1 MATYNAPIEDM
12 MFLFKKLRDNKH
24 YNELEKYKE
33 VNPDLAKDIL
43 EQAAKI
49 TENLILP
56 LAKVGD
62 DHPCVFENGVV
73 RTPPGYKK
81 TYNKFIQDGWVS
93 LSCDPEYG
101 GQGMP
106 RTISTFFDERKDKS
120 IIFWRSLPISD
131 TYTVFSKLIVATII
145 APLLIIPALLFL
157 HLVSVTAGSVF
168 FAVSDLFPFSWAWK
182 AYPWF
187 DWIRVIFSLWMQTL
201 WSLPILTWI
210 MLAGAY
216 SRKPVVAAVLP
227 PVVIVLVERVALSSN
242 LFFDSFLERL
252 QPWSRAS
259 SFPKEYENLAV
270 SEMSD
275 IPLLFGLS
283 EFWIGILISGIFIYL
298 TIYFRSKSDYAS
310 VE

>member
-1 MATYNAPIEDM
+1 MKSLKALI
-12 MFLFKKLRDNKH
+12 RR
-24 YNELEKYKE
+24 ELQEHKWAFVYLPWIVAAFMSIVIVLVYLGLTE
-33 VNPDLAKDIL
+33 VSTENFNFSSEVYSNPDVIKSMQESTLDQRREAIRAGLLVLGSPLVIALGFALLA
-43 EQAAKI
+43 
-49 TENLILP
+49 
-56 LAKVGD
+56 
-62 DHPCVFENGVV
+62 F
-73 RTPPGYKK
+73 
-81 TYNKFIQDGWVS
+81 S
-93 LSCDPEYG
+93 L
-101 GQGMP
+101 
-106 RTISTFFDERKDKS
+106 STFFDERKDKS

-131 TYTVFSKLIVATII
+131 TYTVFSKVIVATII

-182 AYPWF
+182 AYPWL

-201 WSLPILTWI
+201 WTLPILTWI

-227 PVVIVLVERVALSSN
+227 PVVIVLVEQVALSSN
-242 LFFDSFLERL
+242 LFFVSFLERL

-275 IPLLFGLS
+275 IPLLFGIS

>member
-1 MATYNAPIEDM
+1 MKSLKALI
-12 MFLFKKLRDNKH
+12 RR
-24 YNELEKYKE
+24 ELQEHKWAFVYLPWIVASFMSIVIVLVYLGLTE
-33 VNPDLAKDIL
+33 VN
-43 EQAAKI
+43 
-49 TENLILP
+49 TENFNFSSEVYSNPDVIKSMQESTLDQRREAIRAGLLVLGSP
-56 LAKVGD
+56 LVIALG
-62 DHPCVFENGVV
+62 FALLA
-73 RTPPGYKK
+73 
-81 TYNKFIQDGWVS
+81 FS
-93 LSCDPEYG
+93 L
-101 GQGMP
+101 
-106 RTISTFFDERKDKS
+106 STFFDERKDKS

-131 TYTVFSKLIVATII
+131 AYTVFSKLIVATIV

-201 WSLPILTWI
+201 WTLPILTWI

-227 PVVIVLVERVALSSN
+227 PVVIVLVEQVALSSN
-242 LFFDSFLERL
+242 LFFASFLERL

-270 SEMSD
+270 AEMSD
-275 IPLLFGLS
+275 IPLLFGIS